1 MSVNPGF
8 GGQQFISNS
17 LKKISEL
24 KKIIQ
29 SSESP
34 VLIQVDGGVNK
45 GTIQDIS
52 LAGADVFVAG
62 SAVFGS
68 ENYKETI
75 RTFRSLI
82 DEQV

>member
-1 MSVNPGF
+1 
-8 GGQQFISNS
+8 
-17 LKKISEL
+17 
-24 KKIIQ
+24 
-29 SSESP
+29 

-45 GTIQDIS
+45 GTIKDIS

-68 ENYKETI
+68 DDYKETI

-82 DEQV
+82 DKQGG